1 MENIAA
7 ILRQSN
13 PLEPFYWRS
22 VVFLLTKLNAKCIE
36 SAWKFFRIVSFLC
49 GCVQFG
55 NLDLDFKIRILDL
68 QSNAKS
74 KIRKRISTLRYLFLD
89 FHFHRSIGKSEKG
102 FEKLSL
108 RTAVLHAHAYLAKR
122 RPCFT
127 RIVLQIL
134 FWISQSHGKRKSMK
148 SGFGFLNWNPPWG
161 RISRRWNPFSD
172 FAFDCKTRNPDFP
185 IERNLYAPTK
195 QSNIF
200 AQHHGSF

>member
-7 ILRQSN
+7 ILHQSN

-74 KIRKRISTLRYLFLD
+74 KIWKRISTLRYLFLD

-122 RPCFT
+122 RRLFT

-134 FWISQSHGKRKSMK
+134 FRISQSNGKKEIHEI
-148 SGFGFLNWNPPWG
+148 
-161 RISRRWNPFSD
+161 RIWIS
-172 FAFDCKTRNPDFP
+172 
-185 IERNLYAPTK
+185 
-195 QSNIF
+195 
-200 AQHHGSF
+200 